1 MEKKQDVVHIFDEC
15 PESVIRIVC
24 GDADI
29 DARTRLIIEDAY
41 HLGLS
46 DGSHKQLV
54 AFKVKERQK
63 AKQLPRFIRYAITL
77 AFAGAVA
84 FALSR

>member
-1 MEKKQDVVHIFDEC
+1 MSNDKDVIHLFDEC
-15 PESVIRIVC
+15 PESIIKIIC
-24 GDADI
+24 GDAAI

-54 AFKVKERQK
+54 AFKVKERSK
-63 AKQLPRFIRYAITL
+63 HHKLPRYIRYAITL
-77 AFAGAVA
+77 AVVGLTAYL
-84 FALSR
+84 LSL